1 MDTDKNEAGG
11 AEYFETYVGP
21 ITSLYSQVWWTGLPS
36 VDLPKDIVERFEGK
50 GMAIVGYEVDQ
61 VRKKGDPDV
70 DGSILQEDVSV
81 PINVGYNHHHDAM
94 FTGKHSHMEKRP
106 YDPLDPNISPMARAN
121 PHLED
126 VIVEHSPSPLGLPTG
141 AHLAAG
147 NGGEYRKSYHGFAS
161 PSAYVIDSP
170 QSVMVVPMQIDT
182 WNRDEMNI
190 TGSKYVP
197 GPQSRN
203 SGAKARHG
211 EEMLYRSVNKPSASR
226 LESPWKCLDV
236 LGSVLG
242 GPWK

>member
-1 MDTDKNEAGG
+1 MCGTDKNEAGG

-61 VRKKGDPDV
+61 VRRKGDPDV
-70 DGSILQEDVSV
+70 DGSILQEDVSL

-147 NGGEYRKSYHGFAS
+147 NGGEYRKVSNPPLVQLFADRDRPLPTQLGTQLGQTLTRLEALPRRATTAS
-161 PSAYVIDSP
+161 P
-170 QSVMVVPMQIDT
+170 
-182 WNRDEMNI
+182 
-190 TGSKYVP
+190 
-197 GPQSRN
+197 
-203 SGAKARHG
+203 
-211 EEMLYRSVNKPSASR
+211 R
-226 LESPWKCLDV
+226 LRRT
-236 LGSVLG
+236 
-242 GPWK
+242 